1 MYLLFMRYYMTE
13 KNSMVQEQYKITIP
27 KEIRADIDVKVG
39 TIAKWVTKIDSL
51 KTGEV
56 TITFINV

>member
-1 MYLLFMRYYMTE
+1 MTE